1 MRFSSTAIIFQ
12 CASIFVKIVIGSSID
27 HIDEQSKSF
36 DCDGIIVGHEQL
48 SQKRDLIQRPLI
60 GSKPMTFSK
69 IYQEKYYEIVYL
81 YQSPK
86 KYVKF
91 GYDDPA
97 RLSVFRLPKML
108 QSHQYGDVLVSYDFF
123 VLEDSERRACS
134 ILLQKMEQGKM
145 LGRKYTGPLEYKLCT
160 IRQST

>member
-60 GSKPMTFSK
+60 GSNPMTFSK

-86 KYVKF
+86 NVRFKSSQRQNST
-91 GYDDPA
+91 A
-97 RLSVFRLPKML
+97 NSQL
-108 QSHQYGDVLVSYDFF
+108 QPINMGDVLVSYDFF